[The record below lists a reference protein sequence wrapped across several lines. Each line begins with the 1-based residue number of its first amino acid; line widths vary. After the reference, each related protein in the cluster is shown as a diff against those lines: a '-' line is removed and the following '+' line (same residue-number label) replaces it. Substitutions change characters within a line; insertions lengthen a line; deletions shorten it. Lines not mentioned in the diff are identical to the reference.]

1 MVETA
6 QDSTWSKR
14 KINYTS
20 KYNSIVGFL
29 RWRFCLSCDFC
40 STVNDEWVIGPFR
53 QNIFQEL
60 LSRELTTMRNF
71 SVKNFDNLDAYL
83 CSDRQ
88 SSNFL
93 TFEIQSN
100 LNLGQTNLISGS
112 TDPTDPVLG
121 ESRKT

>member
-14 KINYTS
+14 KRNYTS
-20 KYNSIVGFL
+20 KYNNIVGFL

-40 STVNDEWVIGPFR
+40 STVNESLILSDK
-53 QNIFQEL
+53 NILQEL
-60 LSRELTTMRNF
+60 LSREFTTMRNF
-71 SVKNFDNLDAYL
+71 SVKTLDNLDAYF

-93 TFEIQSN
+93 TLEIHSLRRRQ
-100 LNLGQTNLISGS
+100 L
-112 TDPTDPVLG
+112 
-121 ESRKT
+121 